1 MTMRIDTD
9 KQMNLLSDKNVAII
23 GGGPVGLTM
32 AKLLQQNGIDVS
44 VYERDNDREARIF
57 GGTLDLHKGSGQEAM
72 KKAGLLQTYYDLALP
87 MGVNIADKKGNIL
100 STKNV
105 KPENRFDNPE
115 INRNDLRAILLNSL
129 ENDTVIWDRKLV
141 MLEPGKKKWTLT
153 FENKPSETADLVI
166 LANGGMS
173 KVRKFVTDT
182 EVEETGTFNIQADI
196 HQPEINCPGFF
207 QLCNGN
213 RLMASHQGNLLF
225 ANPNNNGALHFGISF
240 KTPDE
245 WKNQTQVDFQNRNS
259 VVDFLLKEFSDWDER
274 YKELIHTTLSFVG
287 LATRIFPLEKPWK
300 SKRPLPI
307 TMIGDAAHLMP
318 PFAGQG
324 VNSGLVD
331 ALILSDNLA
340 DGKFNSIEEAV
351 KNYEQQMFI
360 YGKEAQEE
368 STQNEIEMFKPE
380 DFNQP
385 KILFQEIVQESQF
398 MIDTDGTFFCNDTGR
413 IIVGEGLYH
422 LLGVLN
428 STLFFYAIKTFYGGG
443 ILGDHGV
450 RMKHTFFEKFPC
462 IPVSEDISA
471 IAERLSRRFDSQS
484 HVMLENIVFE
494 SYRLT
499 NDEVFTCK
507 KLLIRLLSCDAFLTV

>member
-1 MTMRIDTD
+1 
-9 KQMNLLSDKNVAII
+9 
-23 GGGPVGLTM
+23 
-32 AKLLQQNGIDVS
+32 
-44 VYERDNDREARIF
+44 
-57 GGTLDLHKGSGQEAM
+57 
-72 KKAGLLQTYYDLALP
+72 
-87 MGVNIADKKGNIL
+87 
-100 STKNV
+100 
-105 KPENRFDNPE
+105 
-115 INRNDLRAILLNSL
+115 
-129 ENDTVIWDRKLV
+129 
-141 MLEPGKKKWTLT
+141 
-153 FENKPSETADLVI
+153 
-166 LANGGMS
+166 
-173 KVRKFVTDT
+173 VTDT

-213 RLMASHQGNLLF
+213 RLMAAHQGNLLF

-274 YKELIHTTLSFVG
+274 YKELIHATLSFVG

-368 STQNEIEMFKPE
+368 STQNEIEMFKP
-380 DFNQP
+380 DFT
-385 KILFQEIVQESQF
+385 FQQ
-398 MIDTDGTFFCNDTGR
+398 
-413 IIVGEGLYH
+413 
-422 LLGVLN
+422 LLNV
-428 STLFFYAIKTFYGGG
+428 
-443 ILGDHGV
+443 
-450 RMKHTFFEKFPC
+450 
-462 IPVSEDISA
+462 
-471 IAERLSRRFDSQS
+471 
-484 HVMLENIVFE
+484 
-494 SYRLT
+494 
-499 NDEVFTCK
+499 
-507 KLLIRLLSCDAFLTV
+507 